1 MSNTENCTMHLSYRL
16 RKKNKHIPGAQFV
29 ARAVICKQRKKRR
42 SKLLEQNCTVYRGK
56 LQQRQDLN
64 SLNFYFFNFGNM

>member
-29 ARAVICKQRKKRR
+29 ARAVMCRGRR
-42 SKLLEQNCTVYRGK
+42 EGVNCWSRIAQFIEGSCNRDKT
-56 LQQRQDLN
+56 
-64 SLNFYFFNFGNM
+64 